1 MQILYALALVS
12 DYRKRMQAFA
22 AFADRRARQH
32 AGDIANPHVGALQ
45 RSCAEFNEGDGQI
58 GGAELLSSWIGRAKA
73 GRPYVR

>member
-32 AGDIANPHVGALQ
+32 AGHIANPHVGALQ
-45 RSCAEFNEGDGQI
+45 RS
-58 GGAELLSSWIGRAKA
+58 
-73 GRPYVR
+73 